1 MNPFIQQLFNA
12 ARNTAERAFTGYG
25 VQSLRNMGPQVRRA
39 AGDGILN
46 RYAHPIVSAAKKDP
60 SRLTAAVKGTL
71 AAPGAKPALVYIG
84 GAAGVSAANKTG
96 LTGAI
101 EGGLNQVGPGLDR
114 FFGAVTPKP
123 VQDFGRSMEQ
133 YGWGALNGFVP
144 GEITAAS
151 VSTPERA
158 KGTQAIL
165 NGKPVYWT
173 GSKYGWQSGPSAA
186 KAGLLGSEVV
196 GDDVFA
202 PVIGTTLTPPD
213 APILPP
219 PQRGAADRAYQQEKD
234 RVTQMTEQDPLFKKY
249 QVAELTK
256 AYNTASPEEKNKIGL
271 QIWAATNPTLVKK
284 VPAGQVGYQTSAS
297 MFGSQAFGTDV
308 PGVTETSY
316 SQIGQQGGV
325 PGGVQFPGAEQA
337 TKMPVF
343 SMGADAQQL
352 GVTPPGTTPFPMIGK
367 NVFKRGFE
375 VPSSEDLSQTQLALL
390 KRAFESRIK

>member
-1 MNPFIQQLFNA
+1 MNPLIQQLLNA
-12 ARNTAERAFTGYG
+12 ARNTAVRAAKGFV
-25 VQSLRNMGPQVRRA
+25 VQADRNAGPQVRRA
-39 AGDGILN
+39 LGVGYLN
-46 RYAHPIVSAAKKDP
+46 RYSNPIFSATKKDP
-60 SRLTAAVKGTL
+60 SLINAAVKGSL
-71 AAPGAKPALVYIG
+71 SAPGAKPILAMPVGLLALDPR
-84 GAAGVSAANKTG
+84 

-144 GEITAAS
+144 GETTAAS

-219 PQRGAADRAYQQEKD
+219 PQRGAADLAYQQEKD

>member
-1 MNPFIQQLFNA
+1 MAQELSPLEAYLSGKLTNEL
-12 ARNTAERAFTGYG
+12 
-25 VQSLRNMGPQVRRA
+25 
-39 AGDGILN
+39 
-46 RYAHPIVSAAKKDP
+46 RYAGNQLKKGNIP
-60 SRLTAAVKGTL
+60 YVGKPRFTPEQMRSMT
-71 AAPGAKPALVYIG
+71 APGLVRYPQ
-84 GAAGVSAANKTG
+84 GAPGTDLNVIQTGKYGPTDWNPSANPT
-96 LTGAI
+96 
-101 EGGLNQVGPGLDR
+101 
-114 FFGAVTPKP
+114 
-123 VQDFGRSMEQ
+123 
-133 YGWGALNGFVP
+133 
-144 GEITAAS
+144 AS
-151 VSTPERA
+151 VS
-158 KGTQAIL
+158 
-165 NGKPVYWT
+165 
-173 GSKYGWQSGPSAA
+173 SG
-186 KAGLLGSEVV
+186 
-196 GDDVFA
+196 
-202 PVIGTTLTPPD
+202 
-213 APILPP
+213 
-219 PQRGAADRAYQQEKD
+219 GAADRSYQQEKA
-234 RVTQMTEQDPLFKKY
+234 RVTQMTEQDPMFKKY

-271 QIWAATNPTLVKK
+271 QIWAATNPTLAKK

-352 GVTPPGTTPFPMIGK
+352 GVTPPGTTPFPMIGE

>member
-1 MNPFIQQLFNA
+1 MYWNSPRPSTPKRKPSPTQSTAQQAVLNKLRSGGTIQGAQPNNPLAYA
-12 ARNTAERAFTGYG
+12 AQFFD
-25 VQSLRNMGPQVRRA
+25 PRRFF
-39 AGDGILN
+39 D
-46 RYAHPIVSAAKKDP
+46 SKP
-60 SRLTAAVKGTL
+60 SSIPTLKGGMVNGREAL
-71 AAPGAKPALVYIG
+71 VAPGG
-84 GAAGVSAANKTG
+84 WNQGTAG
-96 LTGAI
+96 L
-101 EGGLNQVGPGLDR
+101 
-114 FFGAVTPKP
+114 
-123 VQDFGRSMEQ
+123 
-133 YGWGALNGFVP
+133 
-144 GEITAAS
+144 GEITVGGQRFFPAQSGKDLVYQRAPGQIGGQYGSIRVPNQLAS
-151 VSTPERA
+151 SSSFEEVASTPE
-158 KGTQAIL
+158 
-165 NGKPVYWT
+165 
-173 GSKYGWQSGPSAA
+173 
-186 KAGLLGSEVV
+186 E
-196 GDDVFA
+196 
-202 PVIGTTLTPPD
+202 
-213 APILPP
+213 
-219 PQRGAADRAYQQEKD
+219 RAYQQEKA
-234 RVTQMTEQDPLFKKY
+234 RVAQMTEQDPMFKKY

-271 QIWAATNPTLVKK
+271 QIWAATNPDLAKK

-352 GVTPPGTTPFPMIGK
+352 GVTPPGTMPFPMIGE